1 MTNQFER
8 SDVRVVVRGGLTDG
22 AAGYAQDKMVG
33 VLDRIAEPVLFAELK
48 LEMATDPARPR
59 PATVEAV
66 VDLDGHPVRAKVA
79 ARVMHEAVDLVMDA
93 LERRIRRYEDRLHR
107 AARPVHP
114 TPHEWRHGD
123 LPEHRP
129 DYFRRPAEERE
140 VVRRKNFA
148 ATPST
153 VAEAAD
159 ELDQLGH
166 DFYLFRE
173 STTGVDAVVSFDPE
187 RASLV
192 LQLPEGVALDPDQGL
207 PFRTG
212 PAAPR
217 LTEQEAL
224 ERLEAGGERHVF
236 YVDESSGEGT
246 VAYHRYDGNW
256 GLITSR
262 V

>member
-140 VVRRKNFA
+140 HDAPLGCGDFDVERIDRARVVHGLSFTVHERRSA
-148 ATPST
+148 SADRSVQQPPS
-153 VAEAAD
+153 
-159 ELDQLGH
+159 G
-166 DFYLFRE
+166 
-173 STTGVDAVVSFDPE
+173 
-187 RASLV
+187 
-192 LQLPEGVALDPDQGL
+192 
-207 PFRTG
+207 
-212 PAAPR
+212 
-217 LTEQEAL
+217 
-224 ERLEAGGERHVF
+224 
-236 YVDESSGEGT
+236 
-246 VAYHRYDGNW
+246 
-256 GLITSR
+256 
-262 V
+262 